1 MIYQTVSPPPAE
13 WDAFVEAHPR
23 AHLLQTSAW
32 GVLKTTFGW
41 QAERIAL
48 ARDDGSLAAGVQI
61 LYRPLPL
68 RLGRL
73 AYAPFGPLVDWADD
87 AQVRALTEA
96 VDRAVKRRRGAL
108 LKIEPGYGLEGVD
121 FTRWGFRLSP
131 QTVQPPRS
139 YLVDLSADED
149 TILAR
154 MNQGTR
160 RNIRKSERFG
170 VTIREGTRDD
180 LDSFNALLH
189 ETGARDAF
197 GVHAPRYYEHV
208 YERFVPQG
216 RGALLL
222 GSYDGH
228 DLAGVM
234 VFALADQGWYLY
246 GASSERE
253 RQRMASY
260 GVQWAGM
267 RWAKARG
274 ARCYDM
280 VGVPDAEVE
289 TLEAQFPTR
298 SDGLW
303 GVYRFKRGWGGTVV
317 RSAGAWDRVYNP
329 LIYALYRFAVARAA
343 E

>member
-1 MIYQTVSPPPAE
+1 MSYQVVSPSPAD

-32 GVLKTTFGW
+32 GALKTAFGW

-48 ARDDGSLAAGVQI
+48 ARQDGAIAAGVQV

-68 RLGRL
+68 GLGRL

-87 AQVRALTEA
+87 AQVRALTDA
-96 VDRAVKRRRGAL
+96 VDRAVKRRRAAL
-108 LKIEPGYGLEGVD
+108 LKIEPGYGLESVD
-121 FTRWGFRLSP
+121 FTRWGYRLSP

-139 YLVDLSADED
+139 YLVDLSGDDDA
-149 TILAR
+149 ILAR

-160 RNIRKSERFG
+160 RNIRKSERYE
-170 VTIREGTRDD
+170 VTVREGTREDVA
-180 LDSFNALLH
+180 SFNALMR
-189 ETGARDAF
+189 ETGERDTF
-197 GVHAPRYYEHV
+197 GVHVPSYYERA
-208 YERFVPQG
+208 YDLFVPQG
-216 RGALLL
+216 RAALLL
-222 GSYDGH
+222 GSHAGQ

-234 VFALADQGWYLY
+234 VFALADQAWYLY
-246 GASSERE
+246 GASSDRE

-260 GVQWAGM
+260 GVQWAGIQ
-267 RWAKARG
+267 WAKSRG

-280 VGVPDAEVE
+280 VGVPDADVE
-289 TLEAQFPTR
+289 TLEAQFSER

-317 RSAGAWDRVYNP
+317 RGAGAWDRVYNP
-329 LIYALYRFAVARAA
+329 LIYALYRFAVARAG
-343 E
+343 